1 MSKLNAEQLVE
12 QYDLYNQHLSPEDVT
27 FVDVDKNGN
36 FAIYYEH
43 ECEDF
48 GNDLNALKQIKNRIY
63 SDAGV
68 KIRNNDLYHTL
79 DRMIND
85 LEDDE

>member
-1 MSKLNAEQLVE
+1 M
-12 QYDLYNQHLSPEDVT
+12 YNQHPSPDDVI
-27 FVDVDKNGN
+27 FVDFDKNGN
-36 FAIYYEH
+36 LAIYYEH

-63 SDAGV
+63 SDAGGQ
-68 KIRNNDLYHTL
+68 IRNNALYHTL
-79 DRMIND
+79 DQMIND

>member
-1 MSKLNAEQLVE
+1 M
-12 QYDLYNQHLSPEDVT
+12 YNQHPSPDDVT
-27 FVDVDKNGN
+27 FVDVDEAGN

-63 SDAGV
+63 SDAGGQ
-68 KIRNNDLYHTL
+68 IRHDLYHTL

>member
-12 QYDLYNQHLSPEDVT
+12 QYDLNNQHPSPEDVT
-27 FVDVDKNGN
+27 FVDVDKDGN

-43 ECEDF
+43 ECESF
-48 GNDLNALKQIKNRIY
+48 GNDLNALKQLKNRIY
-63 SDAGV
+63 SDAGGQ
-68 KIRNNDLYHTL
+68 IRNNDLCHTL

-85 LEDDE
+85 LDND

>member
-1 MSKLNAEQLVE
+1 M
-12 QYDLYNQHLSPEDVT
+12 YNQHPSPNDVT
-27 FVDVDKNGN
+27 FVDVGENGN
-36 FAIYYEH
+36 FSIHYEY

-63 SDAGV
+63 SDAG
-68 KIRNNDLYHTL
+68 KQIRTNDLYHTL